1 MELPDYA
8 SDGDS
13 KAGAAA
19 FLGLDSN
26 SVDVN
31 ASFAAALHGKW
42 LAQYISLFPWLAG
55 MQYLKQITAVIY
67 SSNIFTQ

>member
-1 MELPDYA
+1 MHVQPKMELPDYA

-31 ASFAAALHGKW
+31 ASFAAALHGK
-42 LAQYISLFPWLAG
+42 
-55 MQYLKQITAVIY
+55 
-67 SSNIFTQ
+67 

>member
-1 MELPDYA
+1 MYCLHVQPKLELPDYT

-13 KAGAAA
+13 KAGTAA

-26 SVDVN
+26 SLDVN

-42 LAQYISLFPWLAG
+42 YA
-55 MQYLKQITAVIY
+55 K
-67 SSNIFTQ
+67 

>member
-1 MELPDYA
+1 VQPKLELPDYT

-13 KAGAAA
+13 KAGTAA

-31 ASFAAALHGKW
+31 ASFAAALQGKW
-42 LAQYISLFPWLAG
+42 H
-55 MQYLKQITAVIY
+55 
-67 SSNIFTQ
+67 TQ

>member
-1 MELPDYA
+1 MYCLHVQPKLELPDYT

-13 KAGAAA
+13 KAGTAA

-42 LAQYISLFPWLAG
+42 QAQLGSHRW
-55 MQYLKQITAVIY
+55 
-67 SSNIFTQ
+67 

>member
-13 KAGAAA
+13 KTGAAA

-31 ASFAAALHGKW
+31 ASFAAALHGKC
-42 LAQYISLFPWLAG
+42 LAQYILLFLWLAG
-55 MQYLKQITAVIY
+55 VQYLKGIIAM
-67 SSNIFTQ
+67 